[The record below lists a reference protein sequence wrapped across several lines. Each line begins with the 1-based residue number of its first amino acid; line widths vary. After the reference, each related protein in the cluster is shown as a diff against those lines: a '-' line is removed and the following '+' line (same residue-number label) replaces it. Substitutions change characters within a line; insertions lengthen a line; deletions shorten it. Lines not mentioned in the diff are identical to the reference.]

1 MQKKCEKM
9 QKNFAMS
16 KNFCTFEEKKKKRH
30 YFFCGRSHRV
40 DSIDTQIESKIL
52 YGKA

>member
-9 QKNFAMS
+9 PKNLVMS
-16 KNFCTFEEKKKKRH
+16 ENCCTFAAAFEKRH

-40 DSIDTQIESKIL
+40 DSIDTQIESNIL

>member
-16 KNFCTFEEKKKKRH
+16 KNCCTFAAAFEKRH

>member
-16 KNFCTFEEKKKKRH
+16 KNCCTFAAAFEKRH
-30 YFFCGRSHRV
+30 YFFVV
-40 DSIDTQIESKIL
+40 DRIESI
-52 YGKA
+52 ASIRR

>member
-1 MQKKCEKM
+1 M

-16 KNFCTFEEKKKKRH
+16 KNCCTFAAAFEKSII
-30 YFFCGRSHRV
+30 FCGRSHRV
-40 DSIDTQIESKIL
+40 DSIDTQIESNIL